1 MDISTIVGVVAALAI
16 VFTVQILEGGSP
28 ASIILI
34 PSMLLVFGGALMA
47 GMAGGILKDTVG
59 VGKQLQRAFL
69 AKVTPPVM
77 LLDNIVKL
85 AERARREGLLALED
99 AVKTVEHAF
108 LKRGLTLAID
118 GTDPDEL
125 HDILHAEVAAKKKA
139 DKAGAKIFENMGG
152 YAPTI
157 GIIGTVMGLVHVLS
171 NLSDAEAL
179 GEPIS
184 AAFVATLWGV
194 LSANLIWLPIA
205 ARLQRLSAV
214 EAEEMELVIDGVLAI
229 QAGSNPRLVAQK
241 LRSLLPPDE
250 MRKAEEAASSKSKKA
265 A

>member
-1 MDISTIVGVVAALAI
+1 MDLATIIGVLAGLVI

-28 ASIILI
+28 ASILLI
-34 PSMLLVFGGALMA
+34 PSMLLVFGGAFA
-47 GMAGGILKDTVG
+47 AAMAGGVMKDTKG
-59 VGKQLQRAFL
+59 FFGQLQKAL
-69 AKVTPPVM
+69 TNKVTPPTE
-77 LLDNIVKL
+77 LLDNVVKL

-99 AVKTVEHAF
+99 AVKTVEHPF
-108 LKRGLTLAID
+108 LKRGLQLAID

-125 HDILHAEVAAKKKA
+125 HDILHAEVTAKKKA
-139 DKAGAKIFENMGG
+139 DKAGMKFFEAMGG

-157 GIIGTVMGLVHVLS
+157 GIVGTVMGLVHVLE
-171 NLSDAEAL
+171 NLDQPETL
-179 GEPIS
+179 GHSIA
-184 AAFVATLWGV
+184 AAFCATLWGV
-194 LSANLIWLPIA
+194 LTANLMWLPMA
-205 ARLQRLSAV
+205 ARLTRLSAI

-250 MRKAEEAASSKSKKA
+250 MKKAESAASTKKA

>member
-1 MDISTIVGVVAALAI
+1 MDISTIVGVVAALVI

-34 PSMLLVFGGALMA
+34 PSILLVFGGAFAA
-47 GMAGGILKDTVG
+47 GMAGGVLKDAVG
-59 VGKQLQRAFL
+59 IGKQLQKAFL
-69 AKVTPPVM
+69 AKVTPPTQLV
-77 LLDNIVKL
+77 DNVVKL

-99 AVKTVEHAF
+99 AVKTVEHPF
-108 LKRGLTLAID
+108 LKRGLQLAID
-118 GTDPDEL
+118 GTDPEEL

-139 DKAGAKIFENMGG
+139 DKAGAKLFENMGG

-157 GIIGTVMGLVHVLS
+157 GIIGTVMGLVHVLE
-171 NLSDAEAL
+171 NLDKPDTL
-179 GEPIS
+179 GHSIS

-194 LSANLIWLPIA
+194 LSANVIWLPIA
-205 ARLQRLSAV
+205 ARLARLSGV

-250 MRKAEEAASSKSKKA
+250 ARKAEAAAGTKKA

>member
-1 MDISTIVGVVAALAI
+1 MDLATIIGIIVGMAI
-16 VFTVQILEGGSP
+16 VFIVQILEGGH
-28 ASIILI
+28 ASSILLW
-34 PSMLLVFGGALMA
+34 PSMLLVFGGGFCAA
-47 GMAGGILKDTVG
+47 MAGGVMKDAKG
-59 VGKQLQRAFL
+59 VGASLQKAL
-69 AKVTPPVM
+69 TAKVTPPTE
-77 LLDNIVKL
+77 LLDSVVKL

-99 AVKTVEHAF
+99 AVKTVEHPF
-108 LKRGLTLAID
+108 LKRGLQLAID

-139 DKAGAKIFENMGG
+139 DKASMKMFETMGG
-152 YAPTI
+152 YCPTI
-157 GIIGTVMGLVHVLS
+157 GIIGTVMGLVHVLE
-171 NLSDAEAL
+171 NLSNPDTL
-179 GEPIS
+179 GHSIA

-194 LSANLIWLPIA
+194 LSANLMWLPMA
-205 ARLQRLSAV
+205 ARLTRLSAI

-250 MRKAEEAASSKSKKA
+250 MKKAEAASSTKKA

>member
-1 MDISTIVGVVAALAI
+1 MDISTIVGVVAALVI

-28 ASIILI
+28 ASILLI
-34 PSMLLVFGGALMA
+34 PSILLVFGGAFAA
-47 GMAGGILKDTVG
+47 GMAGGVLKDATG
-59 VGKQLQRAFL
+59 IGKQLQKAFL
-69 AKVTPPVM
+69 AKVTPPTQLV
-77 LLDNIVKL
+77 DNVVKL

-99 AVKTVEHAF
+99 AVKTVEHPF
-108 LKRGLTLAID
+108 LKRGLQLAID
-118 GTDPDEL
+118 GTDPEEL

-139 DKAGAKIFENMGG
+139 DKAGAKLFENMGG

-157 GIIGTVMGLVHVLS
+157 GIIGTVMGLVHVLE
-171 NLSDAEAL
+171 NLDKPATL
-179 GEPIS
+179 GHSIS

-194 LSANLIWLPIA
+194 LSANLIWLPVA
-205 ARLQRLSAV
+205 ARLGRLSSV

-250 MRKAEEAASSKSKKA
+250 AKKAEAAASTKKA

>member
-1 MDISTIVGVVAALAI
+1 MDISTLVGVIAALAI

-34 PSMLLVFGGALMA
+34 PSMILVFGGAFAA
-47 GMAGGILKDTVG
+47 GMAGGVLKDALG
-59 VGKQLQRAFL
+59 AGKLLQKAFL
-69 AKVTPPVM
+69 AKVTPPTKLV
-77 LLDNIVKL
+77 DEIVKL

-99 AVKTVEHAF
+99 AVKTVQHPF
-108 LKRGLTLAID
+108 LKRGLQLAID
-118 GTDPDEL
+118 GTDPEEL
-125 HDILHAEVAAKKKA
+125 HDILHAEVSAKKKA
-139 DKAGAKIFENMGG
+139 DKAGTKIFESMGG

-157 GIIGTVMGLVHVLS
+157 GIIGTVMGLVHVLE
-171 NLSDAEAL
+171 NLDDPKSL
-179 GEPIS
+179 GHSIA

-194 LSANLIWLPIA
+194 LSANVIWLPLA
-205 ARLQRLSAV
+205 TRLGRLSGL

-241 LRSLLPPDE
+241 LRSLLPPEDA
-250 MRKAEEAASSKSKKA
+250 KAAEAAATAKKA

>member
-1 MDISTIVGVVAALAI
+1 MDIATLVGVIVALVI

-28 ASIILI
+28 ASILLI
-34 PSMLLVFGGALMA
+34 PSMLLVFGGGFCAA
-47 GMAGGILKDTVG
+47 MAGGVMKDAGGFVGQLK
-59 VGKQLQRAFL
+59 KAFTN
-69 AKVTPPVM
+69 KVTPPTE
-77 LLDNIVKL
+77 LLDSVVKL

-99 AVKTVEHAF
+99 AVKTVEHPF
-108 LKRGLTLAID
+108 LKRGLQLAID

-139 DKAGAKIFENMGG
+139 DKAGKKFFENMGG

-157 GIIGTVMGLVHVLS
+157 GIIGTVMGLVHVLE
-171 NLSDAEAL
+171 NLDKPESL
-179 GEPIS
+179 GHSIA

-194 LSANLIWLPIA
+194 LSANIIWLPMA
-205 ARLQRLSAV
+205 ARLDRLSGL

-250 MRKAEEAASSKSKKA
+250 MKKAEAAASTKKA

>member
-16 VFTVQILEGGSP
+16 IFTVQILEGGSP
-28 ASIILI
+28 SSILLI
-34 PSMLLVFGGALMA
+34 PSILLVFGGAFAA
-47 GMAGGILKDTVG
+47 GMAGGVLKDSIG
-59 VGKQLQRAFL
+59 VGAQLQKAFL
-69 AKVTPPVM
+69 AKVTPATELV
-77 LLDNIVKL
+77 DSVVKL

-99 AVKTVEHAF
+99 AVKTVEHPF
-108 LKRGLTLAID
+108 LKRGLQLAID
-118 GTDPDEL
+118 GTDPEEL
-125 HDILHAEVAAKKKA
+125 ADILHAEVAAKKKA

-157 GIIGTVMGLVHVLS
+157 GIIGTVMGLVHVLA
-171 NLSDAEAL
+171 NLDKPAGL
-179 GEPIS
+179 GEAIS

-194 LSANLIWLPIA
+194 LSANVIWLPIG
-205 ARLQRLSAV
+205 ARLNRLSAI

-241 LRSLLPPDE
+241 LRSLLPPDAAK
-250 MRKAEEAASSKSKKA
+250 KAEAATTKKA